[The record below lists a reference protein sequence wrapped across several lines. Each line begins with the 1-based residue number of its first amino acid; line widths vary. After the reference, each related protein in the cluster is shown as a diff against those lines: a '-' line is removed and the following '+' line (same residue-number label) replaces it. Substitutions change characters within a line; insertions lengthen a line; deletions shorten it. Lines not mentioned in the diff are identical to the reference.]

1 MNVKALALSLP
12 PEAFQFSAKQA
23 GARYWNPHTGATWSG
38 RGRRPKW
45 LEEGGTARLIKRDAE
60 MPTTGR
66 CRTCLRAWD

>member
-1 MNVKALALSLP
+1 RRTAKRQPMNVKALALSLP

-45 LEEGGTARLIKRDAE
+45 LEEGGH
-60 MPTTGR
+60 
-66 CRTCLRAWD
+66 RTIN